1 MKTLLAVAVALTLG
15 ACAEQQSTTG
25 YVTPG
30 PGPQAAPVP
39 LTRPAYYSQPDSP
52 YRKWTTAQLQERRRV
67 LYAQTTY
74 TETRQGQPVFIHHGE
89 NSHEQDEIHAIEA
102 ELNRRYQAG
111 EKDAELKRA
120 IPGVEHTR

>member
-1 MKTLLAVAVALTLG
+1 MKTLLAVAVAVTLT

-25 YVTPG
+25 YVASQAPA
-30 PGPQAAPVP
+30 QAAPVP

-74 TETRQGQPVFIHHGE
+74 TETRRGEPVFIHHGE
-89 NSHEQDEIHAIEA
+89 NSHEQDEIYAIET

-120 IPGVEHTR
+120 IPGAEHPR